1 MARFFCGLLIG
12 SSVGVNAT
20 WISTTKN
27 VITDKI
33 SRLKSTNPTSSPSL
47 TYDYSNLQQEHKE
60 LKACSFFHPS
70 PKLLSLIWEILL
82 TQKCPDLSA
91 VLKLKPSNL
100 GKLSG

>member
-1 MARFFCGLLIG
+1 M
-12 SSVGVNAT
+12 NAK
-20 WISTTKN
+20 WISTTEN
-27 VITDKI
+27 VIADKI

-91 VLKLKPSNL
+91 VLKLKPSDL